1 MRTILHFDPE
11 RRARADRINTRSRIT
26 DIGNFK
32 AVVRILDGHR
42 EVTAHVG
49 LRSRHHAVR
58 FVLLHNVSHHHRTI
72 FGIEDVA
79 GDALLL
85 CNGCGTAQRE
95 DNRRCIFDMIHDAL
109 DN

>member
-1 MRTILHFDPE
+1 MRTILHFDTE
-11 RRARADRINTRSRIT
+11 RRARADRINTGGGIT

-32 AVVRILDGHR
+32 TVVRILDGHR

-49 LRSRHHAVR
+49 LCCRHHAVR
-58 FVLLHNVSHHHRTI
+58 FVLLHDVSHHHRTV
-72 FGIEDVA
+72 FGIKDVS

-85 CNGCGTAQRE
+85 CDSSGTAQRE
-95 DNRRCIFDMIHDAL
+95 DNRRCILDMIHDAL